1 MQPAF
6 TCVFKGPALQ
16 RQKQKPRET
25 GRRRED
31 GKELWRGDDE
41 PTKEVLVGES
51 IEDPNSHLP
60 HTRIVKKIY
69 R

>member
-16 RQKQKPRET
+16 RQKPKPRET

-51 IEDPNSHLP
+51 IEGL
-60 HTRIVKKIY
+60 R
-69 R
+69 